1 MEINTELTPT
11 PHSER
16 NHGIELLRIFA
27 MLLAAVLHILKKGGV
42 ITASEGNLAAY
53 STVWLLEAAAYCAV
67 NCYALISGYVGYSD
81 RPKPLR
87 LARCIELWLQ
97 VVFYSVIITTV
108 YCIAGVG
115 SVGVSDFADAF
126 LPVTSKQYW
135 YFTAYIGMF
144 FFIPLLN
151 ALVRR
156 LNRRA
161 LVSLCIML
169 IAVFSLYDTFASFWK
184 KDPLALVGGH
194 SPLWLGVLYIFGA
207 AMKKLR
213 VPESMSSK
221 KALLIYASAAVFTAL
236 FKITGDRLLRFVPG
250 SLFVRDTSPT
260 VLLCAA
266 ALFALQLLPERRA
279 ALAAAGLVCAALLTA
294 SITETNIMSAQGE
307 SSYATYNQN
316 ATINSVGTAE
326 YLIDGASSY
335 EAIWAQPKPASDDLH
350 LVSYE
355 KREGVAYVSV
365 ENDGGEAAISLP
377 IYNYGNYYAAD
388 ESGTPFAITSGENMR
403 IVLTVPAGYTG
414 TIHVR
419 YHAPGYWRA
428 FEALSAVSLLGVIGC
443 GAFVRRKR
451 RTPATV

>member
-1 MEINTELTPT
+1 MEINTELNPT

-266 ALFALQLLPERRA
+266 ALLVAFARLKPCRKLTEFAVLFAPAAFGVYLLHVSPLVFEHVIGNRFAFIGRLPFPLIPFA
-279 ALAAAGLVCAALLTA
+279 VLASAGVILAVGLAADKVRILLFKA
-294 SITETNIMSAQGE
+294 
-307 SSYATYNQN
+307 
-316 ATINSVGTAE
+316 
-326 YLIDGASSY
+326 
-335 EAIWAQPKPASDDLH
+335 
-350 LVSYE
+350 
-355 KREGVAYVSV
+355 
-365 ENDGGEAAISLP
+365 
-377 IYNYGNYYAAD
+377 
-388 ESGTPFAITSGENMR
+388 
-403 IVLTVPAGYTG
+403 
-414 TIHVR
+414 
-419 YHAPGYWRA
+419 
-428 FEALSAVSLLGVIGC
+428 LGVPKMCRKAEKSI
-443 GAFVRRKR
+443 RRLWMHVVDAVANR
-451 RTPATV
+451 E

>member
-1 MEINTELTPT
+1 MEINTELNPT

-213 VPESMSSK
+213 VPEIVSSK

-260 VLLCAA
+260 VLFCAA
-266 ALFALQLLPERRA
+266 ALLVAFARFKPGRKLTEFAVLFAPAAFGVYLLHVSPLVFEHVIGNRFAFIGRLPFSLIPFA
-279 ALAAAGLVCAALLTA
+279 VLASAGVILAVGLAADKVRILLFKA
-294 SITETNIMSAQGE
+294 
-307 SSYATYNQN
+307 
-316 ATINSVGTAE
+316 
-326 YLIDGASSY
+326 
-335 EAIWAQPKPASDDLH
+335 
-350 LVSYE
+350 
-355 KREGVAYVSV
+355 
-365 ENDGGEAAISLP
+365 
-377 IYNYGNYYAAD
+377 
-388 ESGTPFAITSGENMR
+388 
-403 IVLTVPAGYTG
+403 
-414 TIHVR
+414 
-419 YHAPGYWRA
+419 
-428 FEALSAVSLLGVIGC
+428 LGVPKLCRKAEKSI
-443 GAFVRRKR
+443 RRLWMHVVDAAANR
-451 RTPATV
+451 E

>member
-1 MEINTELTPT
+1 MEINTELNPT

-115 SVGVSDFADAF
+115 SVGVSNFADAF

-266 ALFALQLLPERRA
+266 ALLVAFARFKPCRKLTEFAVLFAPAAFGVYLLHVSPLVFEHVIGNRFAFIGRLPFPLIPFA
-279 ALAAAGLVCAALLTA
+279 VLASAGVILAVGLAADKVRILLFKA
-294 SITETNIMSAQGE
+294 
-307 SSYATYNQN
+307 
-316 ATINSVGTAE
+316 
-326 YLIDGASSY
+326 
-335 EAIWAQPKPASDDLH
+335 
-350 LVSYE
+350 
-355 KREGVAYVSV
+355 
-365 ENDGGEAAISLP
+365 
-377 IYNYGNYYAAD
+377 
-388 ESGTPFAITSGENMR
+388 
-403 IVLTVPAGYTG
+403 
-414 TIHVR
+414 
-419 YHAPGYWRA
+419 
-428 FEALSAVSLLGVIGC
+428 LGVPKMCRKAEKSI
-443 GAFVRRKR
+443 RRLWMHVVDAAANR
-451 RTPATV
+451 E

>member
-1 MEINTELTPT
+1 MEINTELNPT

-115 SVGVSDFADAF
+115 FVGVSDFADAF

-266 ALFALQLLPERRA
+266 ALLVAFARFKPCRKLTEFAVLFAPAAFGVYLLHVSPLVLEHVIGNRFAFIGRLPFPLLPFA
-279 ALAAAGLVCAALLTA
+279 VLASAGVILAVGLAADKVRILLFKA
-294 SITETNIMSAQGE
+294 
-307 SSYATYNQN
+307 
-316 ATINSVGTAE
+316 
-326 YLIDGASSY
+326 
-335 EAIWAQPKPASDDLH
+335 
-350 LVSYE
+350 
-355 KREGVAYVSV
+355 
-365 ENDGGEAAISLP
+365 
-377 IYNYGNYYAAD
+377 
-388 ESGTPFAITSGENMR
+388 
-403 IVLTVPAGYTG
+403 
-414 TIHVR
+414 
-419 YHAPGYWRA
+419 
-428 FEALSAVSLLGVIGC
+428 LGVPKLCRKAEKSI
-443 GAFVRRKR
+443 RRLWMHVVDAAANR
-451 RTPATV
+451 E

>member
-1 MEINTELTPT
+1 MEINTELNPT
-11 PHSER
+11 PHSAR

-266 ALFALQLLPERRA
+266 AL
-279 ALAAAGLVCAALLTA
+279 LV
-294 SITETNIMSAQGE
+294 
-307 SSYATYNQN
+307 
-316 ATINSVGTAE
+316 
-326 YLIDGASSY
+326 
-335 EAIWAQPKPASDDLH
+335 
-350 LVSYE
+350 
-355 KREGVAYVSV
+355 
-365 ENDGGEAAISLP
+365 
-377 IYNYGNYYAAD
+377 
-388 ESGTPFAITSGENMR
+388 
-403 IVLTVPAGYTG
+403 
-414 TIHVR
+414 
-419 YHAPGYWRA
+419 
-428 FEALSAVSLLGVIGC
+428 
-443 GAFVRRKR
+443 AFVRFKPGRKLTEFAVLFAPAAFGVYLLHVSPLVFEHVIGNRFAFIGRLPFPLIPFAVLASAGVILAVGLAADKVRILLFKALGVPKLCRKAEKSIR
-451 RTPATV
+451 RLWMHVVDAAANRE